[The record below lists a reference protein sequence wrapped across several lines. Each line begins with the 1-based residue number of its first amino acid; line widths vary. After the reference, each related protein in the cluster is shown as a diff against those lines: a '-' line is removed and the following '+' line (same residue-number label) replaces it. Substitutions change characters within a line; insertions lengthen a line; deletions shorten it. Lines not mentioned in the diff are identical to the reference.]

1 MESSD
6 GEQKEEAQ
14 RICAHIMQVEEY
26 RELSSSIIRGYAVRL
41 ICLLFIIA
49 EWELI
54 EMIMN
59 VYIFSLGFFQKLF
72 CVISFW
78 LTTSTFVC

>member
-1 MESSD
+1 MMESSD

-49 EWELI
+49 E
-54 EMIMN
+54 
-59 VYIFSLGFFQKLF
+59 
-72 CVISFW
+72 
-78 LTTSTFVC
+78 